1 MAGAFEELRILD
13 FTRGVA
19 GPLACMLLA
28 DLGAEV
34 IKIES
39 PAEERDG
46 TDPGYLCWNRNKR
59 RVELDLET
67 VAGLRSARELLESAD
82 VAVFDDPPAELAA
95 ETVRAQ
101 CPRLLYTRLPAYD
114 RAGLAAHLP
123 RDHGL
128 LSALSGTAYQQS
140 SWEDVPIYLVT
151 PQLHYAHG
159 MTAAAAIAAGVYERG
174 RTGLGQELSVS
185 GLDAVA
191 AASSASLLRGPE
203 ALQQQRRSGTR
214 GGSPNYRLYA
224 CADGQWLFLG
234 TLLFEHFVKALE
246 ALELLDILVMDGVEG
261 ELANVMKPEMSGAVS
276 ARLEARF
283 AEKNR
288 AEWLRSL
295 REHGVPHAPVGDRA
309 DWFASETVAAN
320 EMRVTLPH
328 PDLGRVDVPGV
339 PVKLSETPGR
349 VKHLMETA
357 RPEFLERHTPRK
369 LGSAPSR
376 SGGALA
382 GVVVLDLG
390 VIIAGA
396 FASSVLANFGADVI
410 KVESPSGDPFRPY
423 GLGFV
428 GFNQGKR
435 GVVLDLKQPEGRDV
449 FYELVRRADV
459 VCDNFR
465 GGVLERLQVDYDS
478 LRKVNPRIVSASIT
492 GYGSEGPLAA
502 DPGFDP
508 LLQAQSG
515 LMATQGG
522 NDEPVFHTI
531 AVNDVAS
538 ALVMA
543 FGVVAALHARESTG
557 RGQRVETS
565 LANQS
570 VLTQSAELTWYEG
583 RPPAPLGDRDCVGI
597 AALQRF
603 YACADGWIALAC
615 GQELHFGGLCAALEH
630 PDWVERWSAPRAL
643 REPRDGELA
652 ERVSDALKQLPR
664 AQVLERLRARGVP
677 AVSASRPDEVF
688 ESSLFLADDFFREM
702 DHPTH
707 GRMTTVRG
715 YADWSRTPAG
725 FARRAPELGEHT
737 EEVLRESGFDR
748 SQIASLIAAGIARPE
763 QS

>member
-1 MAGAFEELRILD
+1 M
-13 FTRGVA
+13 
-19 GPLACMLLA
+19 
-28 DLGAEV
+28 
-34 IKIES
+34 
-39 PAEERDG
+39 
-46 TDPGYLCWNRNKR
+46 
-59 RVELDLET
+59 
-67 VAGLRSARELLESAD
+67 
-82 VAVFDDPPAELAA
+82 
-95 ETVRAQ
+95 
-101 CPRLLYTRLPAYD
+101 
-114 RAGLAAHLP
+114 
-123 RDHGL
+123 
-128 LSALSGTAYQQS
+128 
-140 SWEDVPIYLVT
+140 
-151 PQLHYAHG
+151 
-159 MTAAAAIAAGVYERG
+159 
-174 RTGLGQELSVS
+174 
-185 GLDAVA
+185 
-191 AASSASLLRGPE
+191 
-203 ALQQQRRSGTR
+203 
-214 GGSPNYRLYA
+214 
-224 CADGQWLFLG
+224 
-234 TLLFEHFVKALE
+234 
-246 ALELLDILVMDGVEG
+246 
-261 ELANVMKPEMSGAVS
+261 
-276 ARLEARF
+276 
-283 AEKNR
+283 
-288 AEWLRSL
+288 
-295 REHGVPHAPVGDRA
+295 
-309 DWFASETVAAN
+309 
-320 EMRVTLPH
+320 
-328 PDLGRVDVPGV
+328 
-339 PVKLSETPGR
+339 
-349 VKHLMETA
+349 
-357 RPEFLERHTPRK
+357 
-369 LGSAPSR
+369 
-376 SGGALA
+376 A

-428 GFNQGKR
+428 GFNHGKR

-449 FYELVRRADV
+449 FYELARRADV

-522 NDEPVFHTI
+522 DDEPVFHTI

-538 ALVMA
+538 ALMMA

-688 ESSLFLADDFFREM
+688 ESSLFLANDFFREM

-707 GRMTTVRG
+707 GRLTTVRG

>member
-1 MAGAFEELRILD
+1 
-13 FTRGVA
+13 
-19 GPLACMLLA
+19 
-28 DLGAEV
+28 
-34 IKIES
+34 
-39 PAEERDG
+39 
-46 TDPGYLCWNRNKR
+46 
-59 RVELDLET
+59 
-67 VAGLRSARELLESAD
+67 
-82 VAVFDDPPAELAA
+82 
-95 ETVRAQ
+95 
-101 CPRLLYTRLPAYD
+101 
-114 RAGLAAHLP
+114 
-123 RDHGL
+123 
-128 LSALSGTAYQQS
+128 
-140 SWEDVPIYLVT
+140 
-151 PQLHYAHG
+151 

-376 SGGALA
+376 SGGPLA

-478 LRKVNPRIVSASIT
+478 LRKINPRIVSASIT

-522 NDEPVFHTI
+522 DDEPVFHTI

-538 ALVMA
+538 ALMMA
-543 FGVVAALHARESTG
+543 FGVVAALHARERTG
-557 RGQRVETS
+557 WGQRVETS

-688 ESSLFLADDFFREM
+688 ESSLFLANDFFREM

-707 GRMTTVRG
+707 GRLTTVRG

>member
-39 PAEERDG
+39 PAEQRDG
-46 TDPGYLCWNRNKR
+46 TEPGYLCWNRNKR

-82 VAVFDDPPAELAA
+82 VAVFDDPPEELEA

-114 RAGLAAHLP
+114 RAGRAAHLP

-159 MTAAAAIAAGVYERG
+159 LTAAAAIAAGVYERG

-191 AASSASLLRGPE
+191 ATSSASLLRGPE

-214 GGSPNYRLYA
+214 GGIPNYRLYR

-246 ALELLDILVMDGVEG
+246 ALELLDILVMDGMEG

-276 ARLEARF
+276 ERLEARF
-283 AEKNR
+283 AEEDR
-288 AEWLRSL
+288 AKWLRIL
-295 REHGVPHAPVGDRA
+295 REHGVPHAPVGDRT

-339 PVKLSETPGR
+339 PIKLSETPGR

-357 RPEFLERHTPRK
+357 RPESLERRTPRK
-369 LGSAPSR
+369 PGSAPAR
-376 SGGALA
+376 SGGPLA

-435 GVVLDLKQPEGRDV
+435 GVVLDLKRPEGRDV

-522 NDEPVFHTI
+522 DDEPVFHTI

-615 GQELHFGGLCAALEH
+615 AQELHFGGLCAALEH

-643 REPRDGELA
+643 LEPRDGELA

-664 AQVLERLRARGVP
+664 AQLLERLRARGVP

-688 ESSLFLADDFFREM
+688 ESSLFLADDFFVEM

-737 EEVLRESGFDR
+737 EEVLQESGFDR
-748 SQIASLIAAGIARPE
+748 SQIASLIAAGIAQRE
-763 QS
+763 S